1 MLTVVVILLIRYK
14 YRGAVD
20 SRDNRDTRDTRDTRN
35 TRDTR
40 DSRDT
45 GVTPGAETKQPFVPV
60 CRQQSKP
67 DIISPTTRGENI
79 ISK

>member
-20 SRDNRDTRDTRDTRN
+20 SRDNRD